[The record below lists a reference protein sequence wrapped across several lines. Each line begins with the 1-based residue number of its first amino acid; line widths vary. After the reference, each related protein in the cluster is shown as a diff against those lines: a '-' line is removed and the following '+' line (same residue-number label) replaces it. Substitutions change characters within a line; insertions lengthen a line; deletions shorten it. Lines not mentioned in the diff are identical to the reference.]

1 MADSSIDHVRLKSV
15 RELVLYKLKVD
26 IKYGD
31 ELRNGISKCLEE
43 VLGVSKDTLSNV
55 LLKKFDT
62 EVQQMYTYLPTRMKK
77 FARNKFVV
85 VKKGVAFFSKKIE
98 LVEVPEAPNVEVP
111 EAPNVEVLGTPTA
124 EVTDPIIDVSLVYIV
139 TRYFVLGMISDDEH
153 LYCFG

>member
-98 LVEVPEAPNVEVP
+98 LVEVPEAPNVEV
-111 EAPNVEVLGTPTA
+111 LGTPTA